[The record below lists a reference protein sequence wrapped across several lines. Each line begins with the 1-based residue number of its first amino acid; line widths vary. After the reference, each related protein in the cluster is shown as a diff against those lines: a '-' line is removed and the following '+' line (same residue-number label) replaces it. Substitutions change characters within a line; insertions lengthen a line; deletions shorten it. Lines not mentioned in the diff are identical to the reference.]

1 MGFNNFG
8 KIFMPKNN
16 LFYEIFEDVATTLYQ
31 MGQLLK
37 KSANEPDRD
46 KRSAALISM
55 EDFEHRNDESTHR
68 VMTELSRNFITP
80 FDREDIHALAMSLD
94 DVADCIYASMKKI
107 QFYNV
112 NPVNDSVITRMVELI
127 EIGTLELKNAVN
139 GLRDMKNLRKMT
151 ESLIKINS
159 IENQADDIYDL
170 SIEKLFELEQD
181 VKALIKKRE
190 VYQILEKVVDKME
203 DAANTVESI
212 IIKYS

>member
-1 MGFNNFG
+1 M
-8 KIFMPKNN
+8 FMPKNKI
-16 LFYEIFEDVATTLYQ
+16 FYEIFEGVADTLNG

-37 KSANEPDRD
+37 KLVNEPEKD
-46 KRSAALISM
+46 KRSAAMSQM
-55 EDFEHRNDESTHR
+55 EDMEHKNDERTHR
-68 VMTELSRNFITP
+68 IMTELSRNFITP

-94 DVADCIYASMKKI
+94 DVADCIYASTKKI

-112 NPVNDSVITRMVELI
+112 NPNDSVILRMAELI
-127 EIGTLELKNAVN
+127 EMGTGELQKAVN
-139 GLRDMKNLRKMT
+139 GLRDMKNLRQMS
-151 ESLIKINS
+151 EALIRINS

-170 SIEKLFELEQD
+170 SIEKLFEMEQD
-181 VKALIKKRE
+181 VKSLIKKRE